1 MVRASASPRMLLN
14 LLERADA
21 APPTL
26 QSRQGALAAL
36 GRCSSQCGGQ
46 SPDGLEAWKQV
57 IARGYEVYVAKD
69 EASVYEPGPTRRCMK
84 VKQKDWTV
92 KEYGWRRRM
101 NLAWAR

>member
-1 MVRASASPRMLLN
+1 M
-14 LLERADA
+14 
-21 APPTL
+21 
-26 QSRQGALAAL
+26 
-36 GRCSSQCGGQ
+36 SSQCGGQ

-84 VKQKDWTV
+84 VKQKDRTV

-101 NLAWAR
+101 NLASAR